1 MKGGFCGFS
10 LLHCKHC
17 KQNFSASA
25 LQFCQIDTK
34 NTQRL
39 HELRTRLTLCEICGF
54 FLLHGKHCKQN
65 FSASALQ
72 FCQIDTKNTQ
82 RLHKLRTRRRCVEIC
97 VFSLLHGKHC
107 KQNFCASAL
116 QFCQIDT
123 KKHPTVAQ
131 IAYTADVV
139 QKFFVV
145 KKKKANKP
153 F

>member
-1 MKGGFCGFS
+1 MVFLSCTADIAKKVFPH
-10 LLHCKHC
+10 LHC
-17 KQNFSASA
+17 NFAK
-25 LQFCQIDTK
+25 LTQK

-39 HELRTRLTLCEICGF
+39 HKLRTRLMLCEICGF

-116 QFCQIDT
+116 QFCQID

-131 IAYTADVV
+131 IVYTADVV

-145 KKKKANKP
+145 KKKTGNKP